1 MDPAPMI
8 PHSRPT
14 IGDDDAERVA
24 RVVRG
29 GHLAQGPEV
38 ASFERGLAQRLG
50 VAAAAAVSSGS
61 AALELALRALDVGP
75 GHEVIIPTYAC
86 DAVYHA
92 VTRCGATP
100 VLADADPET
109 LGLSAADATRR
120 RTARTRAVIV
130 VHPFGLAVD
139 LDDFQALGVAL
150 VEDCAQT
157 LGATLG
163 GRPVGA
169 RGGLAACSFYA
180 TKLLTTGEGGAVT
193 GRAELV
199 ARARDARDYDER
211 TDLAPRF
218 NYKMTDMQAA
228 LGQSQL
234 ARLDAFI
241 ARYRAAS
248 ARRRAVPG
256 GARTRPALPRPGRR
270 GRAPRVPPLRG
281 RHRVPADSHP
291 GPPRAARRDG
301 ATPGLPPDSPG
312 ARPLRLSERGAAV
325 GGVSVAAVLPAVDRR
340 RGGRGR
346 DGASGGARMT
356 EPGRA

>member
-1 MDPAPMI
+1 MI

-14 IGDDDAERVA
+14 IGEDDAERVA

-29 GHLAQGPEV
+29 GQLAQGPEV
-38 ASFERGLAQRLG
+38 AGLERELAQRLG
-50 VAAAAAVSSGS
+50 VADAAAVSSGS
-61 AALELALRALDVGP
+61 AALELALRALDVGA

-92 VTRCGATP
+92 VARCGAIP

-109 LGLSAADATRR
+109 LGLSAADAARR

-139 LDDFQALGVAL
+139 LADFQELGVAL

-169 RGGLAACSFYA
+169 RGGLAVCSFYA
-180 TKLLTTGEGGAVT
+180 TKLLTTGEGGAVA
-193 GRAELV
+193 GPAELV

-211 TDLAPRF
+211 TDLTPRF

-228 LGQSQL
+228 LGRSQL

-241 ARYRAAS
+241 ARRRALAARYRAAL
-248 ARRRAVPG
+248 ARA
-256 GARTRPALPRPGRR
+256 TRC
-270 GRAPRVPPLRG
+270 
-281 RHRVPADSHP
+281 RVPADAGERHVYHRFVVTLERPLDAVLSHLERR
-291 GPPRAARRDG
+291 GVTARRPVFRPIHRALGLSGYPVAERLWAQCLSLPCYPLLTDG
-301 ATPGLPPDSPG
+301 EADTVTTAL
-312 ARPLRLSERGAAV
+312 AEALA
-325 GGVSVAAVLPAVDRR
+325 
-340 RGGRGR
+340 
-346 DGASGGARMT
+346 
-356 EPGRA
+356 

>member
-1 MDPAPMI
+1 M
-8 PHSRPT
+8 
-14 IGDDDAERVA
+14 
-24 RVVRG
+24 VRG
-29 GHLAQGPEV
+29 GHLVQGPEV
-38 ASFERGLAQRLG
+38 MAFERGLALRLG
-50 VAAAAAVSSGS
+50 AAAAAAVSSGS

-86 DAVYHA
+86 DALYHA

-109 LGLSAADATRR
+109 LGLSAADAIRR
-120 RTARTRAVIV
+120 RTTRTRAAIV

-139 LDDFQALGVAL
+139 LDDFQRLGVAL

-169 RGGLAACSFYA
+169 RGGLAVCSFYA

-193 GRAELV
+193 GPAHLV
-199 ARARDARDYDER
+199 ARVRDARDYDER
-211 TDLAPRF
+211 ADLTPRF

-241 ARYRAAS
+241 ARRRAIAARYRARLTPLAGCRPPS
-248 ARRRAVPG
+248 DPGERHVFHRFVVTVERPLGPLLERLARG
-256 GARTRPALPRPGRR
+256 GI
-270 GRAPRVPPLRG
+270 
-281 RHRVPADSHP
+281 
-291 GPPRAARRDG
+291 AARR
-301 ATPGLPPDSPG
+301 PVF
-312 ARPLRLSERGAAV
+312 RPLHRALGLDGYPEADRLWTHCLSLPCYPSLTDAEADAVGAAL
-325 GGVSVAAVLPAVDRR
+325 AEAL
-340 RGGRGR
+340 RG
-346 DGASGGARMT
+346 
-356 EPGRA
+356 